1 MSTVVINGKEYVAK
15 YSLRALF
22 LYERMTGHNGFETAS
37 TEDSFR
43 FMFAMIKANNKEC
56 ELDWDSFI
64 DAVEENPGIAT
75 ELTAIIN
82 AEVAEMAKLG
92 QPKADDGSKKK

>member
-22 LYERMTGHNGFETAS
+22 LYERMTGHNGFETNC

-56 ELDWDSFI
+56 ELDWDGFI

>member
-1 MSTVVINGKEYVAK
+1 MSTVTINGKEYAAK

-22 LYERMTGHNGFETAS
+22 LYERMTGHNGFETNC

-43 FMFAMIKANNKEC
+43 FMYA
-56 ELDWDSFI
+56 FI
-64 DAVEENPGIAT
+64 DAVEANPSIAT

-82 AEVAEMAKLG
+82 DEVSKMAALG
-92 QPKADDGSKKK
+92 QPKEGENDAKKK

>member
-1 MSTVVINGKEYVAK
+1 MTVTINGKEYVAK

-22 LYERMTGHNGFETAS
+22 LYERMTGHNGFETNC

-43 FMFAMIKANNKEC
+43 FMYAMVAANNKEC
-56 ELDWDSFI
+56 DLTWDAFL

-82 AEVAEMAKLG
+82 EEVSKMAALG
-92 QPKADDGSKKK
+92 QPKEGDDTKKK

>member
-56 ELDWDSFI
+56 ELDWDGFI

-82 AEVAEMAKLG
+82 EEVSKMAALG
-92 QPKADDGSKKK
+92 QPKEGDDTKKK

>member
-22 LYERMTGHNGFETAS
+22 LYERMTGHNGFEIAS

-56 ELDWDSFI
+56 ELGWDGFI
-64 DAVEENPGIAT
+64 EAVEENPGIAT
-75 ELTAIIN
+75 ERTAIIN